1 MKLKVYLKWDF
12 DCDEYPKYTN
22 QIIVSED
29 NDFGWSNS
37 HVFVYSEKANR
48 HYHQIKDAN
57 DNDKKLKELFK
68 RCNRRFLKRMKCEFT
83 I

>member
-1 MKLKVYLKWDF
+1 MKLKVYLKWDT

-29 NDFGWSNS
+29 NDSGWSNS
-37 HVFVYSEKANR
+37 NVFVYSEKANR
-48 HYHQIKDAN
+48 HYHQIKDVDKN
-57 DNDKKLKELFK
+57 EKKLKELFK
-68 RCNRRFLKRMKCEFT
+68 KCNQRFLKRMKCEFT